1 MEQLPSYPR
10 LFSFFAVGIALVL
23 VGALLKIQQH
33 PQAASWLMLAGL
45 AVQAVAGM
53 LLVYKFAKGRQPEE

>member
-10 LFSFFAVGIALVL
+10 LFSFFAAGIALVVL
-23 VGALLKIQQH
+23 GALLKGQYM
-33 PQAASWLMLAGL
+33 QATSWLMLAGL

-53 LLVYKFAKGRQPEE
+53 LLVYRFAKSRQPEE

>member
-23 VGALLKIQQH
+23 LGALLKIQHVQVS
-33 PQAASWLMLAGL
+33 SWLILAGL
-45 AVQAVAGM
+45 SVQAVAGM
-53 LLVYKFAKGRQPEE
+53 LLVYRFAKGRQPEE

>member
-23 VGALLKIQQH
+23 LGALLKTQH
-33 PQAASWLMLAGL
+33 AQAASWLILAGL
-45 AVQAVAGM
+45 SVQAVAGM
-53 LLVYKFAKGRQPEE
+53 LLVYRFAKSRQPEE